1 MTFNLHRFLFKLAL
15 RHGLYA
21 SRYEVYTSILE
32 RFVKI
37 IKESKRRVVCLDLG
51 CGDGFFT
58 RFLAGLCDLSIGIDL
73 NEYSTW
79 RYRWK
84 NNSFFIVADARRI
97 PLHPSS
103 VDLVTIISLL
113 EHVSN
118 WRSIIA
124 ETSRILRLGG
134 LVVIQLPNLNAL
146 IEPHTHLPFISFM
159 PLYFRNS
166 ITTSMFNETLQW
178 DCTLREVIQTLKD
191 FGFKII
197 GVFHHAYIPKLKP
210 LAFSHFIIAMKRE
223 TN

>member
-1 MTFNLHRFLFKLAL
+1 MASNLQEFLAKLAL
-15 RHGLYA
+15 KYGLYA
-21 SRYEVYTSILE
+21 SRYEVYTNILE

-134 LVVIQLPNLNAL
+134 LVVIQVPNLNAL
-146 IEPHTHLPFISFM
+146 MEPHTHLPFISFM
-159 PLYFRNS
+159 PVHLRNL

-178 DCTLREVIQTLKD
+178 DCTLREVIQALKD
-191 FGFKII
+191 SGLKIL
-197 GVFHHAYIPKLKP
+197 GVFHYAYMPKLKP
-210 LAFSHFIIAMKRE
+210 LAFSYFIIAMKHE
-223 TN
+223 IN

>member
-1 MTFNLHRFLFKLAL
+1 MTSNLRGFLVKLAQ

-21 SRYEVYTSILE
+21 SRYEVYTNVLE

-51 CGDGFFT
+51 CGDGFFA

-84 NNSFFIVADARRI
+84 NNSFFIVADAREI
-97 PLHPSS
+97 PFHPNSI
-103 VDLVTIISLL
+103 DFVTIISLL

-134 LVVIQLPNLNAL
+134 LVVIQLPNLHAL
-146 IEPHTHLPFISFM
+146 VEPHTKVPFISSI
-159 PLYFRNS
+159 PVHLRNLM
-166 ITTSMFNETLQW
+166 TTSMFNETLQW
-178 DCTLREVIQTLKD
+178 DCTLQEVIQALKD
-191 FGFKII
+191 SGFKIL

-210 LAFSHFIIAMKRE
+210 LAFSYFIIAMKR
-223 TN
+223 

>member
-1 MTFNLHRFLFKLAL
+1 MTSNLHGFLVKLAQ

-21 SRYEVYTSILE
+21 SRYKIYINILE
-32 RFVKI
+32 RFVKK

-58 RFLAGLCDLSIGIDL
+58 WFLAGLCDLSIGIDL

-97 PLHPSS
+97 PLYPSS

-124 ETSRILRLGG
+124 ETSRILRPGG
-134 LVVIQLPNLNAL
+134 LVVIQLPNLHAL
-146 IEPHTHLPFISFM
+146 IEPHTS
-159 PLYFRNS
+159 PLHIVYAS
-166 ITTSMFNETLQW
+166 S
-178 DCTLREVIQTLKD
+178 
-191 FGFKII
+191 
-197 GVFHHAYIPKLKP
+197 P
-210 LAFSHFIIAMKRE
+210 
-223 TN
+223 